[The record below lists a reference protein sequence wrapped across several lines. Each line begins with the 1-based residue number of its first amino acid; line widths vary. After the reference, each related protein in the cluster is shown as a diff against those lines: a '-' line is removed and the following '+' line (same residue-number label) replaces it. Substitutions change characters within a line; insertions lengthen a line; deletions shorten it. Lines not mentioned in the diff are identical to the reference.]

1 MTLGSSP
8 EIDVFW
14 IVAALVVAA
23 GSITGI
29 VCCILAVADGRR
41 RVF

>member
-8 EIDVFW
+8 ELDLFW
-14 IVAALVVAA
+14 IAAAVVVAV

-41 RVF
+41 RAF